1 MRATGP
7 VAAVWATAA
16 GVAVAQSSACAEGLY
31 IIVAR
36 GTGEPEGMG
45 DMGELA
51 QRIADR
57 IPGSRTEGLEYPATF
72 INPIYDDSVDAGA
85 ETLRELIVEYH
96 EECPDSQ
103 IALLGYSQGAHV
115 TGEVICGGSS
125 GTFSNI
131 APLPADVVEESIAAV
146 VMFGD
151 PAHNPDASFN
161 RGTSDNDGIFI
172 RQNITICEEYESR
185 IVSYCDTGDSYC
197 DAGGDREVHG
207 SYTEGYGDEVED
219 FVVGRYE
226 GLAEGGDDSSS
237 TQTSPST
244 TATDAPSTTTAD
256 TTETTGSDSSSTMTS
271 TTTGPPEPS
280 WSLDPDG
287 AAGHNTPHWL
297 AAVFSVGLVVLLIQ

>member
-103 IALLGYSQGAHV
+103 IALLGYSQV
-115 TGEVICGGSS
+115 SS
-125 GTFSNI
+125 GRLCNSGLFRSLTFERCRV
-131 APLPADVVEESIAAV
+131 P
-146 VMFGD
+146 M
-151 PAHNPDASFN
+151 
-161 RGTSDNDGIFI
+161 
-172 RQNITICEEYESR
+172 
-185 IVSYCDTGDSYC
+185 
-197 DAGGDREVHG
+197 
-207 SYTEGYGDEVED
+207 
-219 FVVGRYE
+219 
-226 GLAEGGDDSSS
+226 
-237 TQTSPST
+237 
-244 TATDAPSTTTAD
+244 
-256 TTETTGSDSSSTMTS
+256 
-271 TTTGPPEPS
+271 
-280 WSLDPDG
+280 
-287 AAGHNTPHWL
+287 
-297 AAVFSVGLVVLLIQ
+297 